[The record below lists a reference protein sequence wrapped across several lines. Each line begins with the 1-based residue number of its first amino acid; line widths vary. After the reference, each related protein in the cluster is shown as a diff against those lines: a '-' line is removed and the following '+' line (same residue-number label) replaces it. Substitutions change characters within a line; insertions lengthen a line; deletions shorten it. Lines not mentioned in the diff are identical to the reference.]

1 MKYQNADAVLPVS
14 LLSEIQKYVQD
25 GMIYIPKPKEDHKKW
40 GENTQ
45 SKKFIYTRNNEI
57 KSAFR
62 RGSSIEELAGDY
74 FLSLESIKKI
84 VYYKQ

>member
-1 MKYQNADAVLPVS
+1 MKYQNADAVFPAA

-25 GMIYIPKPKEDHKKW
+25 GMIYIPKTKESRKKW

-45 SKKFIYTRNNEI
+45 SKKLTFIRNSEI

-62 RGSSIEELAGDY
+62 RGFTVEELSGQY
-74 FLSLESIKKI
+74 YLSPESIKKI
-84 VYYKQ
+84 VYCK

>member
-1 MKYQNADAVLPVS
+1 MKYQNADTVFPAS
-14 LLSEIQKYVQD
+14 LLMEIQKYVQD
-25 GMIYIPKPKEDHKKW
+25 GVIYIPKAKDNRKKW

-45 SKKFIYTRNNEI
+45 SKKLIFIRNNEI

-62 RGSSIEELAGDY
+62 DGFSVEELAQKY

-84 VYYKQ
+84 VYRR